1 MFLNQYC
8 TQLEASR
15 FAFTRQQSSDFAKN
29 IANDFNPIHDVDSK
43 RFCVPGDL
51 LFAKILTSEGLHRN
65 MQVNF
70 CGMVADG
77 VELEVITGGNNS
89 KAIADMKGKQYLT
102 VESSGEHTAD
112 PLLIEN
118 LIRSYV
124 SFSGENFPHV
134 LVPLMKDN
142 NAMINPARPLVIYES
157 MAVHLNTVNLKKP
170 ELEATNAH
178 LAIDGKRGNVTLN
191 FVFKD
196 NGMIVGEG
204 KKTVV
209 LSSLRAYEQD
219 SIDTLVA
226 EYNQRKAL
234 FAA

>member
-8 TQLEASR
+8 TQLEANRFSFSR
-15 FAFTRQQSSDFAKN
+15 EQSSDFAKN

-51 LFAKILTSEGLHRN
+51 LFAKILTSEGLHSN

-70 CGMVADG
+70 CGMVADS
-77 VELEVITGGNNS
+77 VELEITKDENGS
-89 KAIADMKGKQYLT
+89 KAIADMKCKQYLT
-102 VESSGEHTAD
+102 IDSSGESTNDQA
-112 PLLIEN
+112 LIEK
-118 LIRSYV
+118 LVRSYV

-134 LVPLMKDN
+134 LVPLMKNN

-157 MAVHLNTVNLKKP
+157 MAINLNTVELQNP
-170 ELEATNAH
+170 ELEATSAH
-178 LAIDGKRGNVTLN
+178 LSVEGKRGNVTLQ

-196 NGMIVGEG
+196 NGVIVGEG

-219 SIDTLVA
+219 SIDALIE